1 LHRVLNWYSISDM
14 KYPLCKP
21 FIGLLVL
28 LQLALPLL
36 HAHSGLDNSPG
47 GLHLP
52 NSDVVSIDR
61 VASDYS
67 IAESA
72 DRMIPSAGIIVVA
85 SSGIRHKA
93 ALSDKTWDILFF
105 KTNVQS
111 LSPINTPVICILA
124 LIAVFYCCLCWNP
137 SSPRAPPAFPVL
149 T

>member
-14 KYPLCKP
+14 KHPLRKP
-21 FIGLLVL
+21 FISLLVL

-52 NSDVVSIDR
+52 NADLVSIDS
-61 VASDYS
+61 VALDRP
-67 IAESA
+67 IVEST
-72 DRMIPSAGIIVVA
+72 DRLIPSTGIIVVA

-105 KTNVQS
+105 KTGVQS
-111 LSPINTPVICILA
+111 LSPMYTPVIYIFA

-137 SSPRAPPAFPVL
+137 SSPRAPPAFSVL